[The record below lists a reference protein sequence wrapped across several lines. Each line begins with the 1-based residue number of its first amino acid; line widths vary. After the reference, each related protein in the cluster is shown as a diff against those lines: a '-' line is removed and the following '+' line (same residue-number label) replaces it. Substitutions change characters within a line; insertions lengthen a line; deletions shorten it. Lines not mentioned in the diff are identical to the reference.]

1 MSDLHD
7 KARELCN
14 DSVIC
19 PGCTHQFVAI
29 PVNVQARI
37 AALLAENERLSTRV
51 QHTQQWY
58 AERWQ
63 WMQHWFRTTGKDLPI
78 ANQFWSIIANGT
90 PDVNTPPTYQQQ
102 LNIALHRAEAAEA
115 RLRELA
121 SAEPVAYEVLRFR
134 QTELVYAGWY
144 EQTANQVPFGAIP
157 LIRRPEMQK

>member
-1 MSDLHD
+1 MTDLHD
-7 KARELCN
+7 KAL
-14 DSVIC
+14 DW
-19 PGCTHQFVAI
+19 
-29 PVNVQARI
+29 QARSKHTRYKGQIQEADDII
-37 AALLAENERLSTRV
+37 AALLAENERLTARV

-115 RLRELA
+115 RWKALCE
-121 SAEPVAYEVLRFR
+121 SEPVAWQDEDYPEFVRTYRLNRSR
-134 QTELVYAGWY
+134 
-144 EQTANQVPFGAIP
+144 P
-157 LIRRPEMQK
+157 LIPRPEMKS